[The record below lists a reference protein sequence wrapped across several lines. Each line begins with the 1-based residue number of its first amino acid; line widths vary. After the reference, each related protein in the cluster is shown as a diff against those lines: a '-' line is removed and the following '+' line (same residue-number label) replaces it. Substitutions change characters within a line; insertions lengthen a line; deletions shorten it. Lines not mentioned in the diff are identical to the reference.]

1 MKIPKEKRT
10 YCPQCKRH
18 TMHEVHTAKKRKAS
32 EITWGQR
39 QFRRVTAGYRGYP
52 RPLPAGNK
60 PVKKL
65 DLRLKCKECGKSHI
79 KQSFRTGKPE
89 FVAKE
94 VINMLSTGRGN
105 FLKVKCLDCDN
116 EQIIFDRAAS
126 DVTCIICGKTLVKS
140 RGAKAKITAHIE
152 KVLN

>member
-10 YCPQCKRH
+10 YCPHGKKH

-32 EITWGQR
+32 ELKWGQR

-65 DLRLKCKECGKSHI
+65 DLRLKCKECGKSQI
-79 KQSFRTGKPE
+79 KKSFRTGKAE
-89 FVAKE
+89 FVAK
-94 VINMLSTGRGN
+94 
-105 FLKVKCLDCDN
+105 
-116 EQIIFDRAAS
+116 
-126 DVTCIICGKTLVKS
+126 
-140 RGAKAKITAHIE
+140 
-152 KVLN
+152 

>member
-10 YCPQCKRH
+10 YCPHCKRH
-18 TMHEVHTAKKRKAS
+18 TVHEVHTAKKRKAS
-32 EITWGQR
+32 ELTWGQR

-52 RPLPAGNK
+52 RPLHAGNK

-89 FVAKE
+89 FVAK
-94 VINMLSTGRGN
+94 
-105 FLKVKCLDCDN
+105 
-116 EQIIFDRAAS
+116 
-126 DVTCIICGKTLVKS
+126 
-140 RGAKAKITAHIE
+140 
-152 KVLN
+152 

>member
-10 YCPQCKRH
+10 YCPHCRKH

-32 EITWGQR
+32 ELKWGQR

-65 DLRLKCKECGKSHI
+65 DLRLKCKNVENL
-79 KQSFRTGKPE
+79 T
-89 FVAKE
+89 
-94 VINMLSTGRGN
+94 
-105 FLKVKCLDCDN
+105 LKIHSELEN
-116 EQIIFDRAAS
+116 QN
-126 DVTCIICGKTLVKS
+126 L
-140 RGAKAKITAHIE
+140 
-152 KVLN
+152 

>member
-10 YCPQCKRH
+10 YCPHCKKH

-32 EITWGQR
+32 ELKWGQR

-60 PVKKL
+60 PVK
-65 DLRLKCKECGKSHI
+65 S
-79 KQSFRTGKPE
+79 
-89 FVAKE
+89 
-94 VINMLSTGRGN
+94 RGN

-126 DVTCIICGKTLVKS
+126 DVKCIICGKTLVKS
-140 RGAKAKITAHIE
+140 RGAKAKIMAHID

>member
-10 YCPQCKRH
+10 YCPHCKRH

-32 EITWGQR
+32 ELTWGQR

-89 FVAKE
+89 F
-94 VINMLSTGRGN
+94 G
-105 FLKVKCLDCDN
+105 
-116 EQIIFDRAAS
+116 
-126 DVTCIICGKTLVKS
+126 
-140 RGAKAKITAHIE
+140 
-152 KVLN
+152 

>member
-10 YCPQCKRH
+10 YCPHCKKH

-32 EITWGQR
+32 ELKWGQR

-79 KQSFRTGKPE
+79 KKSFRAGKAE
-89 FVAKE
+89 FVAK
-94 VINMLSTGRGN
+94 
-105 FLKVKCLDCDN
+105 
-116 EQIIFDRAAS
+116 
-126 DVTCIICGKTLVKS
+126 
-140 RGAKAKITAHIE
+140 
-152 KVLN
+152 